1 MSSKS
6 VINQKSA
13 WVQPFLDV
21 LICIALAFL
30 GWFIYYTTG
39 IEDQDA
45 AGKAAVYK
53 YIMVVGGLGMVALLW
68 LGELERLRN
77 LPSLLLIGYAAF
89 SAISVFWAVS
99 GRLFI
104 QRYSVVFTAMFFF
117 LYAVLRGRGNPA
129 FIRRAMGICAGI
141 STIYAVLG
149 VEAASTGLFKKLAEK
164 LTFADITQMQFA
176 GRLDGVFGNPNIEV
190 SFYALGIVFSIALL
204 IGAEKKSER
213 ALMAALIACDA
224 FAMVLGISLGGITCF
239 VVASVIYLVAAGEK
253 RGAVL
258 TRLVLAVLCG
268 GAFALLGYKLYI
280 HSHTLLFM
288 SLLLAAAV
296 SATLELLLGE
306 RISKLLAARQRI
318 VFGTLGALM
327 ILALVYLIVG
337 MRLAA
342 PFVSS
347 EATSSVGRYYS
358 LTSGEHTLDVETDEP
373 EKVYISVVS
382 QNEEQLVTQTGEQIF
397 WGQVTK
403 ATFSVPEGGES
414 CQISVSA
421 EPGVTLR
428 KATLDGTRIIVLR
441 HRILPEFIASR
452 LYNMGQNYSVRQR
465 LVYVHDGIKLFCLSP
480 IAGLGSGAFESTVS
494 QVQDYEY
501 ETVHSHNQYIEIL
514 LEGGIIGFAL
524 FFGTLI
530 TLGIVLFKA
539 RKRERND
546 ELKWIYPALCAEFV
560 MSTLQMLW
568 DVSMS
573 VTVFT
578 CMVYTLYGVIVSL
591 YADPIRVKGSTREQS
606 TEGGKKK
613 RNAEKNAS
621 DTRTRLVCCALPVLF
636 VVSVG
641 LNIHAQ
647 SLIRQPVETLDAF
660 MAQLV
665 RAVRIDL
672 YEHNDIKLSY
682 VRAQM
687 ENDEEEVYRAQA
699 DEYAR
704 QLSVVQSNSIPY
716 VLVVYYLNT
725 QQYGMAINEAKTGAK
740 YSASDSEAWNNVI
753 DALKQMFIDSGANSP
768 LLSDDGTLLRG
779 LTEYYE
785 QLQKR
790 DASSLKPISLNENS
804 VEFFEK
810 LGALNACRGDK
821 TAMKAVLTPSIEG

>member
-213 ALMAALIACDA
+213 ALLAALIACDA

-239 VVASVIYLVAAGEK
+239 IVASVFYLISAGEK

-337 MRLAA
+337 MRIAA
-342 PFVSS
+342 PFVSNETVS
-347 EATSSVGRYYS
+347 GVARYYS
-358 LTSGEHTLDVETDEP
+358 LAPGEHTIDVETDEP

-382 QNEEQLVTQTGEQIF
+382 QNEEQIVTQTGEQIF

-403 ATFSVPEGGES
+403 ATFSVPEGSES
-414 CQISVSA
+414 CQIYVSA

-428 KATLDGTRIIVLR
+428 TAMLDGTRTIVLR

-465 LVYVHDGIKLFCLSP
+465 FVFVRDGVKLFCLSP
-480 IAGLGSGAFESTVS
+480 IAGLGSGAFESSVS

-501 ETVHSHNQYIEIL
+501 ETVHSHNQYIETL
-514 LEGGIIGFAL
+514 LEGGMVGFAL
-524 FFGTLI
+524 FLGTLI

-539 RKRERND
+539 RKRVRDN

-573 VTVFT
+573 VTIFA
-578 CMVYTLYGVIVSL
+578 CMIYTLYGVIVSL
-591 YADPIRVKGSTREQS
+591 YAEPVRVKDSTREQS
-606 TEGGKKK
+606 AEGGKKK

-621 DTRTRLVCCALPVLF
+621 DAWIRLACCALPVLF
-636 VVSVG
+636 AVSVG

-687 ENDEEEVYRAQA
+687 ENDEEDIYRAQA

-704 QLSVVQSNSIPY
+704 QLSTVQSNSIPY
-716 VLVVYYLNT
+716 ILVVYYLNT
-725 QQYGMAINEAKTGAK
+725 QQYELAIEEAKNGAR

-790 DASSLKPISLNENS
+790 DAVSLRPISLNENS

-810 LGALNACRGDK
+810 LVALNGCGGDR
-821 TAMKAVLTPSIEG
+821 TTMKAVLVSRLEG